1 MSWRGDRT
9 SAIDLFPQPGEHAKV
24 DPTMSK
30 LTQYAPR
37 DAREPQGFIRGIT
50 SLADNQLHALQN
62 PFALDGRVSCYPAS
76 ARGFSVAN
84 CYLLT
89 QPDAAMLIDTG
100 FGKDELAIQTQIES
114 LIAPAKPLSMFPLRL
129 NEFMSINNVES
140 FAAHF
145 NVETC
150 YTSNVDAALWFD
162 FGAKVE
168 GRDILKS
175 MKVTAV
181 TRVDTIQ
188 LGKGGRAIDVMQ
200 APIRLIATRWLY
212 DRATRTLFS
221 SDMFTH
227 VWRDTS
233 TEAWIVTETDNDST
247 SMCDIRSF
255 MLNTRYWWLEGAPT
269 DSIRRGM
276 GNVFD
281 KYDIETIA
289 PGYGCILR
297 GRNVVSRHY
306 AMLDEFLKTCDKS
319 VAVSRY
325 INRDEER

>member
-1 MSWRGDRT
+1 MSL
-9 SAIDLFPQPGEHAKV
+9 S
-24 DPTMSK
+24 
-30 LTQYAPR
+30 TQDAPPKSTQHTR
-37 DAREPQGFIRGIT
+37 NPQGFGGGIAA
-50 SLADNQLHALQN
+50 LADDRLYALQN
-62 PFALDGRVSCYPAS
+62 PFALDGRVSSYPAS
-76 ARGFSVAN
+76 ARGFAVAN
-84 CYLLT
+84 SYLLT

-100 FGKDELAIQTQIES
+100 FGKDEPVIRAQIES
-114 LIAPAKPLSMFPLRL
+114 LIAPGLPLSMFPLRL

-140 FAAHF
+140 FAGHF

-150 YTSNVDAALWFD
+150 YTSNIDAALWFD
-162 FGAKVE
+162 FGAKAE

-181 TRVDTIQ
+181 TRADTIE
-188 LGKGGRAIDVMQ
+188 LGKGGRLIDVMQ

-227 VWRDTS
+227 VWRDTA
-233 TEAWIVTETDNDST
+233 TGPWIVTEADNDAT
-247 SMCDIRSF
+247 APRDVRSF

-269 DSIRRGM
+269 DTIRRSI

-281 KYDIETIA
+281 KYDIECIA

-297 GRNVVSRHY
+297 GRNVVERHY
-306 AMLDEFLKTCDKS
+306 KMLDEFLKACDKS

-325 INRDEER
+325 VTRDEER